1 VSKQRA
7 AARAERATA
16 TARRAAD
23 GEARR
28 AREQAERARRE
39 RRDLLWRRVR
49 LWQHGPAFRRHKEA
63 WAALATTV
71 LVLLVVAYLFTGS
84 FGAVML
90 VGLVLVIASPA
101 LVKLFLDRSRK

>member
-1 VSKQRA
+1 VSKDRA
-7 AARAERATA
+7 AARAEREAA
-16 TARRAAD
+16 AARRIAAAQ
-23 GEARR
+23 ARQ
-28 AREQAERARRE
+28 AREQAARVRRE

-49 LWQHGPAFRRHKEA
+49 LWQHGPGFRRHKEA

-101 LVKLFLDRSRK
+101 LVKLFLDRSHK

>member
-1 VSKQRA
+1 MSKERA
-7 AARAERATA
+7 TARAERAA
-16 TARRAAD
+16 AAARRVAD
-23 GEARR
+23 AQAQR
-28 AREQAERARRE
+28 AREQAARARRE

-90 VGLVLVIASPA
+90 VALVLVIASPA
-101 LVKLFLDRSRK
+101 LAKLFLDRSRK